1 MRVELYWNI
10 PKKKYSVR
18 ALEGE
23 HKGKVFT
30 HTRHAQITNGR
41 FVVQQGGQN
50 LVRESGQKNVHAFI
64 RGYLNVDEWH
74 EEYAKKML
82 WRRVRYNPHV
92 DDFFMVQKFSDMS
105 QYKPIDKNMRY
116 AVRLE
121 MHEDKPRIYI

>member
-1 MRVELYWNI
+1 MEVELYWNVNLN
-10 PKKKYSVR
+10 KYSVR

-30 HTRHAQITNGR
+30 YARYAEVIDAE
-41 FVVQQGGQN
+41 FVV
-50 LVRESGQKNVHAFI
+50 RPSGQKRVRDSGQKHVHAFV
-64 RGYLNVDEWH
+64 RGLITDDLSSD
-74 EEYAKKML
+74 YAKKML

-121 MHEDKPRIYI
+121 IYDDKPRIYI

>member
-1 MRVELYWNI
+1 MEVELYWNVRL
-10 PKKKYSVR
+10 KKYSVR

-23 HKGKVFT
+23 HRGKVFT

-41 FVVQQGGQN
+41 FVVRSSGQN
-50 LVRESGQKNVHAFI
+50 LVRKSGQKNVHAFI

-74 EEYAKKML
+74 INYAKKML

-92 DDFFMVQKFSDMS
+92 DDFFMVQKFSDPTV
-105 QYKPIDKNMRY
+105 YKEVDKDAYY

-121 MHEDKPRIYI
+121 TYDDKPRIYI

>member
-1 MRVELYWNI
+1 MRVELYWNVNLN
-10 PKKKYSVR
+10 KYSVR

-30 HTRHAQITNGR
+30 YARYAEVIDAE
-41 FVVQQGGQN
+41 FVVRPSGQKR
-50 LVRESGQKNVHAFI
+50 VRESGQKNVHAFV
-64 RGYLNVDEWH
+64 RGLITDDLSSD
-74 EEYAKKML
+74 YAKKML

-121 MHEDKPRIYI
+121 IYDDKPRIYI

>member
-1 MRVELYWNI
+1 MRVELYWNVNLN
-10 PKKKYSVR
+10 KYSVR

-30 HTRHAQITNGR
+30 YARYAEVIDAE
-41 FVVQQGGQN
+41 FVVRPSGQKR
-50 LVRESGQKNVHAFI
+50 VRESGQKNVHAFV
-64 RGYLNVDEWH
+64 RGHLNVDEWH

-121 MHEDKPRIYI
+121 IYDDKPRIYI

>member
-30 HTRHAQITNGR
+30 HVRYAEIIDAE
-41 FVVQQGGQN
+41 FVVQPSGQKR
-50 LVRESGQKNVHAFI
+50 VRESGQKNVHAFV
-64 RGYLNVDEWH
+64 RGLITDDLSSD
-74 EEYAKKML
+74 YAKKML
-82 WRRVRYNPHV
+82 WRRVRYNPHT

-105 QYKPIDKNMRY
+105 QYKPIYKNMRY

-121 MHEDKPRIYI
+121 IYDDKPRIYI

>member
-30 HTRHAQITNGR
+30 HTRYAQITNGR
-41 FVVQQGGQN
+41 FVVQPSGQKR
-50 LVRESGQKNVHAFI
+50 VRESGQKNVHAFV
-64 RGYLNVDEWH
+64 RGLITDDLSSD
-74 EEYAKKML
+74 YAKKML
-82 WRRVRYNPHV
+82 WRRVRYNPHT